1 MYILTSRPSL
11 FPPFNVVGGAAGLAE
26 KKFISSMT
34 PLNLST
40 K

>member
-26 KKFISSMT
+26 KSSS
-34 PLNLST
+34 PA
-40 K
+40 